1 MLSLVENDLDKMV
14 ETHPDTAGGLP
25 VVDSGKATDLTSKHL
40 SIAIWAS
47 KRASL
52 PTSPQGGA
60 SPDPPEECCQ
70 VARLLVK
77 NSSGQHTQEI
87 RSFAVAATADSTN
100 TAGGGSS
107 DAGRTPPRENS
118 SGLGTRKRRFHNVQS
133 PGRDGGNVAG
143 VDGDDSH
150 PTAGKKPKTGGS
162 GDARPPAMEFAFV
175 KQTLMTPGGD
185 APSPLILLSDV
196 INEWEFGA
204 AMFKISGNGKPTVPL
219 VVFSEQHFTGKARDR
234 LGTVLTVLR
243 KQEANP
249 RVLLMTGHA
258 PSEAYDC
265 VLRAFQ
271 VRCQVSAMSCT
282 FTRFIFVVMLFLT

>member
-1 MLSLVENDLDKMV
+1 MLPSCSL
-14 ETHPDTAGGLP
+14 
-25 VVDSGKATDLTSKHL
+25 
-40 SIAIWAS
+40 
-47 KRASL
+47 
-52 PTSPQGGA
+52 
-60 SPDPPEECCQ
+60 
-70 VARLLVK
+70 
-77 NSSGQHTQEI
+77 
-87 RSFAVAATADSTN
+87 
-100 TAGGGSS
+100 
-107 DAGRTPPRENS
+107 
-118 SGLGTRKRRFHNVQS
+118 RKRRFHNVQS

-150 PTAGKKPKTGGS
+150 PTAGKKPKTRGS
-162 GDARPPAMEFAFV
+162 GDARQPAMEFAFV

-265 VLRAFQ
+265 VLRAS
-271 VRCQVSAMSCT
+271 VGDELHIHALHIRCYVVSHLEFCSGHCIYCSACDHSSQT
-282 FTRFIFVVMLFLT
+282 TPKGQSNE

>member
-1 MLSLVENDLDKMV
+1 LVEK
-14 ETHPDTAGGLP
+14 
-25 VVDSGKATDLTSKHL
+25 
-40 SIAIWAS
+40 
-47 KRASL
+47 
-52 PTSPQGGA
+52 
-60 SPDPPEECCQ
+60 
-70 VARLLVK
+70 
-77 NSSGQHTQEI
+77 SSGQHTQAI
-87 RSFAVAATADSTN
+87 RTFAAAATADSTN

-107 DAGRTPPRENS
+107 DAGRRPPRENS
-118 SGLGTRKRRFHNVQS
+118 ALGSKKRSIDNVHNAC
-133 PGRDGGNVAG
+133 PGRDGGKVAG
-143 VDGDDSH
+143 VDGDASP
-150 PTAGKKPKTGGS
+150 PTAGKKQKAGGS